1 MTEEALKQIIRT
13 ERRNSVIEKKAR
25 KMLEDIEG
33 GNKICQLNR
42 ALYGLKQS
50 GRQWHKRLNQEL
62 RNLGFTT
69 LNSDPCVYSSNQG
82 GALTLVVAYVDNI
95 LIISKNRNDI
105 KKIGENLSKIF
116 NIYATWVT

>member
-1 MTEEALKQIIRT
+1 
-13 ERRNSVIEKKAR
+13 
-25 KMLEDIEG
+25 MLEDIEG

-62 RNLGFTT
+62 RNLGFTP
-69 LNSDPCVYSSNQG
+69 LNSESCVYSSNQE
-82 GALTLVVAYVDNI
+82 GALTLVIAYVDNI

-116 NIYATWVT
+116 NIRDLGDVKCCLGI